1 MSFILAPEAIGR
13 RKDAFE
19 CTGGTE
25 TTVGTNRVHTF
36 LSSGT
41 FTVTSGEGDIDLL
54 LVAGGGG
61 VGVAGG
67 GVVIGHNYVQ
77 LDYASDSGEDDDWW
91 NDRNYIQSGV
101 KVEVSADGRTYLSSV
116 QKYNGN
122 FYTVE
127 PIILQF
133 NYVSYIFNFY

>member
-1 MSFILAPEAIGR
+1 MSFLLTPLQIGR
-13 RKDAFE
+13 RKVEFE

-116 QKYNGN
+116 Q
-122 FYTVE
+122 
-127 PIILQF
+127 
-133 NYVSYIFNFY
+133 